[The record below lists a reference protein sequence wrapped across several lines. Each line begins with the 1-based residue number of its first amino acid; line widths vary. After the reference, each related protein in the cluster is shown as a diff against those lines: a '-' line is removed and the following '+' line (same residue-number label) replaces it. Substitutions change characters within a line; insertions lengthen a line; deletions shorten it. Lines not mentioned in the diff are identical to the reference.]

1 MTIMGID
8 IYAIWRGQ
16 NSGEE
21 LLQTE
26 AWLSATEGG
35 IGYLREAYHGAP
47 YATRHL
53 CAEAFDARD
62 GAHIPASVLRERLPA
77 TLDLVEEREC
87 ELYQANA
94 EQIEEVKQSFRD
106 FVTLCEE
113 KERETGEAVRIV
125 ASY

>member
-1 MTIMGID
+1 MGID
-8 IYAIWRGQ
+8 IYAKWRGQ

-26 AWLSATEGG
+26 AWLSATEGR

-47 YATRHL
+47 YATRYL
-53 CAEAFDARD
+53 CAEAFDAPD

-77 TLDLVEEREC
+77 TLALVEERER
-87 ELYQANA
+87 ELYRSDADQIA
-94 EQIEEVKQSFRD
+94 EVQQSFRD

-113 KERETGEAVRIV
+113 KEKEAGEAVHIV